1 MVCLYLSLEFLY
13 HPKYY
18 SNFLYV
24 EADDEHTEEAG
35 NDQNERAGN
44 EHNKESCDEPNEE
57 VGDEYSLLGLP
68 FSHIL
73 VKELANKISSTFATS
88 EEKKDYIFYLFI
100 LIQLEES
107 LKNFWIASLNKFF
120 TFI

>member
-18 SNFLYV
+18 SNFLCV
-24 EADDEHTEEAG
+24 EADDEHNEEA
-35 NDQNERAGN
+35 
-44 EHNKESCDEPNEE
+44 
-57 VGDEYSLLGLP
+57 GDEYSLLDLP

-88 EEKKDYIFYLFI
+88 EEKKDYIFYL
-100 LIQLEES
+100 LIRKQLEES

-120 TFI
+120 TFIWN